1 MRTSAA
7 MRRLGAEKRFLKQ
20 LAWVAFLVF
29 YQSLTT
35 VFAYLPPLIGIFF
48 TYTIML
54 TLQKQK
60 TLKEFGKEWYFCL
73 FYLTFA
79 EQAHGFA
86 LFSAVIAFMLFY
98 HFMSDWL
105 IVTLKS
111 RELLAA
117 GFVASGYVWTCTT
130 SSFISYAA
138 NLPMLKFGYE
148 YLIYVGVESVLAVVL
163 FRGRL

>member
-1 MRTSAA
+1 MRADLA
-7 MRRLGAEKRFLKQ
+7 MRRLSAEKRFLRQ
-20 LAWVAFLVF
+20 LAWVAFLAL
-29 YQSLTT
+29 YQSITT
-35 VFAYLPPLIGIFF
+35 VFTHLPPLIGIFF
-48 TYTIML
+48 TYMIVL

-60 TLKEFGKEWYFCL
+60 TLKGFGKEWYFCL

-86 LFSAVIAFMLFY
+86 LFSATIAFMLFY
-98 HFMSDWL
+98 YFMSDWL

-111 RELLAA
+111 RELLAV
-117 GFVASGYVWTCTT
+117 GFVASGYVWTCAT

-138 NLPMLKFGYE
+138 NLPMLNFDYE
-148 YLIYVGVESVLAVVL
+148 YLIYIGVESVLAVVL

>member
-1 MRTSAA
+1 MQMSAA
-7 MRRLGAEKRFLKQ
+7 MQRLGAEKRFLKQ
-20 LAWVAFLVF
+20 LAWVAFLIV

-35 VFAYLPPLIGIFF
+35 IFTYLPPLIGIFF
-48 TYTIML
+48 TYMIML

-60 TLKEFGKEWYFCL
+60 TLKEFGKEWYFW
-73 FYLTFA
+73 
-79 EQAHGFA
+79 

-117 GFVASGYVWTCTT
+117 GFVASGYVWTCAT

-138 NLPMLKFGYE
+138 NLPMLKFDYE
-148 YLIYVGVESVLAVVL
+148 YLIYVGVESVLTVIL

>member
-1 MRTSAA
+1 MIT
-7 MRRLGAEKRFLKQ
+7 
-20 LAWVAFLVF
+20 
-29 YQSLTT
+29 
-35 VFAYLPPLIGIFF
+35 
-48 TYTIML
+48 L

-73 FYLTFA
+73 FYLTFS

-111 RELLAA
+111 RELLAV
-117 GFVASGYVWTCTT
+117 GFVASGYVWTCAT

-138 NLPMLKFGYE
+138 NLPMLKFDYE
-148 YLIYVGVESVLAVVL
+148 YLIYVGLESVLAVIL

>member
-1 MRTSAA
+1 MQTSAA

-20 LAWVAFLVF
+20 LVWVAFLIF

-35 VFAYLPPLIGIFF
+35 IFAYLPPLIGIFF
-48 TYTIML
+48 TYMITL

-73 FYLTFA
+73 FY
-79 EQAHGFA
+79 
-86 LFSAVIAFMLFY
+86 AVIAFMLFY

-111 RELLAA
+111 RELLAV
-117 GFVASGYVWTCTT
+117 GFVASGYVWTCAT

-138 NLPMLKFGYE
+138 NLPMLKFDYE

>member
-1 MRTSAA
+1 MQKSAA

-20 LAWVAFLVF
+20 LAWVSFLVF

-111 RELLAA
+111 RELLVA
-117 GFVASGYVWTCTT
+117 GFVASGYVWTCAT

-138 NLPMLKFGYE
+138 NLPILKFDYE
-148 YLIYVGVESVLAVVL
+148 YLIYVVVDSILAVIL

>member
-1 MRTSAA
+1 

-29 YQSLTT
+29 YQSITT
-35 VFAYLPPLIGIFF
+35 VFTYLPPLIGIFF
-48 TYTIML
+48 TYMITL

-60 TLKEFGKEWYFCL
+60 TLKEFYFCL

-98 HFMSDWL
+98 HLMSDWL

-111 RELLAA
+111 RELLAV
-117 GFVASGYVWTCTT
+117 GFVASGYVWTCAT

-138 NLPMLKFGYE
+138 NLPMLKFDYE